1 MKPFLTLAVVTLFAA
16 CQNPAVW
23 RTPVAPGAA
32 PLPTLCAAARYD
44 FDLIVQ
50 QQEIVV
56 PEGAEV
62 DFGGILDSIKDN
74 PDLVIDAAAQMAREK
89 KTLDLGR
96 AAVASN
102 GAEMH
107 AAVVACLNG
116 LGFSI
121 ETDGARSSKFGSAR
135 ADEFAYVPEPCSAA
149 TFDTLPVRGPGS
161 KTSIVETLRTERLSE
176 AYASIR
182 VEFQIAGNELGQPVG
197 CSIRIVVVDRN
208 ANQLFGG
215 NTAASVPWAGTLE
228 ATVGGALRAA
238 LTPMAKPETVGE

>member
-32 PLPTLCAAARYD
+32 PLPTLCAAASYD
-44 FDLIVQ
+44 FQLIVQ

-56 PEGAEV
+56 PEGAEI
-62 DFGGILDSIKDN
+62 DFGGIWDSIADN
-74 PDLVIDAAAQMAREK
+74 PDLVIDAAAQLAREK
-89 KTLDLGR
+89 KTFDLGR
-96 AAVASN
+96 AAVAGN
-102 GAEMH
+102 GAAMH
-107 AAVVACLNG
+107 AEILACLND

-121 ETDGARSSKFGSAR
+121 ETDSARSSKLGTASAD
-135 ADEFAYVPEPCSAA
+135 APAYVPEPCSAA
-149 TFDTLPVRGPGS
+149 TFDTLPVWGPGS
-161 KTSIVETLRTERLSE
+161 KTSIAETLRTERLGE

-215 NTAASVPWAGTLE
+215 NTAASVPWAGTFE
-228 ATVGGALRAA
+228 ATVSGALRAA
-238 LTPMAKPETVGE
+238 MAPLAKPETVGE